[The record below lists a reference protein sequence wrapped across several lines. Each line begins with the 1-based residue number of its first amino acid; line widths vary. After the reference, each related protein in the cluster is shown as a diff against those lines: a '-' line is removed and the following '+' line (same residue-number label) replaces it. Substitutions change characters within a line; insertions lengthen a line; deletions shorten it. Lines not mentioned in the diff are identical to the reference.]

1 MSNTGRGKEVD
12 FDVDDMDFPL
22 PEEPGYSGMSG
33 QLDSIIQTEEDPGG
47 VRIGQ
52 GFGGM
57 RVVSDASR
65 FKDWVC
71 LYPLYFDKSRSLN
84 KGRKVPVSLAIESP
98 HGRQLSMAV
107 KEVGLNVCY
116 EPNKSHP
123 RDFFTPGRVRVQV
136 FDAAGRPMRA
146 DVPNRKILCRRV
158 AEKMALVD
166 APRDKEPTLQDLID
180 SGAMPALPGV
190 PPPQATSSVATAEA
204 STSSQTVENSQPKQ
218 SKKSAK
224 AKKKGKGKNIV

>member
-1 MSNTGRGKEVD
+1 MSSTGRGKEVD

-22 PEEPGYSGMSG
+22 PTEPGFGGGMAA
-33 QLDSIIQTEEDPGG
+33 ERNAGG
-47 VRIGQ
+47 GGIRIGQ
-52 GFGGM
+52 GLGGM
-57 RVVSDASR
+57 QVVNDAAQ

-71 LYPLYFDKSRSLN
+71 LYPLYFDKGRSLN
-84 KGRKVPVSLAIESP
+84 RGRKVPATLAVDSP
-98 HGRQLSMAV
+98 YGKQLSMAV
-107 KEVGLNVCY
+107 KEAGFSVCY

-123 RDFFTPGRVRVQV
+123 RDFFTAGRVRVKL
-136 FDAAGRPMRA
+136 FDDAGRPMRS

-158 AEKMALVD
+158 AEKMASVD

-190 PPPQATSSVATAEA
+190 PPPQQQQQQSSPGAGL
-204 STSSQTVENSQPKQ
+204 SSSMLTGETTPPKQ